1 VGPTR
6 AAPSRRGYG
15 MANAVGPET
24 DGASVAEE
32 ALLSRW
38 RFLELCAAS
47 MAGLS
52 LLALA
57 GCGGS
62 QDGGDGGGNGN
73 GKKKKDGGGGG
84 GGGY

>member
-1 VGPTR
+1 
-6 AAPSRRGYG
+6 

-24 DGASVAEE
+24 DGASVAGEE
-32 ALLSRW
+32 LLSRW

-47 MAGLS
+47 IAGLS
-52 LLALA
+52 LLGLA

-62 QDGGDGGGNGN
+62 QDGGGNGN

-84 GGGY
+84 GGGGY

>member
-1 VGPTR
+1 L
-6 AAPSRRGYG
+6 RRVYR

-24 DGASVAEE
+24 DGASVAGG

-47 MAGLS
+47 IAGLS
-52 LLALA
+52 LLGLA

-62 QDGGDGGGNGN
+62 QDGGDGDGNGN

-84 GGGY
+84 GGGGY